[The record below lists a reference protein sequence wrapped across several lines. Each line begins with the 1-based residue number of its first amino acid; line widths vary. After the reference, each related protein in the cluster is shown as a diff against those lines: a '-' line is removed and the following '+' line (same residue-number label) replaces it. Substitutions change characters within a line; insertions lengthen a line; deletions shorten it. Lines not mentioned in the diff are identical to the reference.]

1 MMFLPEREWVES
13 LVYVREVLF
22 FLELYLLT
30 AGLLGN
36 DRSVGFVMMFY
47 FVNMATGMAYGAST

>member
-1 MMFLPEREWVES
+1 MES

-22 FLELYLLT
+22 VLELYLLT

-36 DRSVGFVMMFY
+36 DRSVGFVMMFN
-47 FVNMATGMAYGAST
+47 FVNMATGKAYGAST